1 MPTEKILVSLL
12 SHLTTDRHAQKRRSC
27 RSSFG
32 GSQPCSRCKLLPLP
46 HPLLLFRRSGTY
58 EQLVVPNLQMTSFEL
73 GHCMVTK
80 KYTLAR
86 KQLHLCTLCFLFA
99 LLLGTHSFFSK
110 HVYTCTFDSYGYFLT
125 RREKLTYFVIT
136 SGPSQPWCSCR
147 CCHSHLRLGQAQHL

>member
-1 MPTEKILVSLL
+1 MLRNVARVARPLAVRSLAPAVSY
-12 SHLTTDRHAQKRRSC
+12 
-27 RSSFG
+27 F
-32 GSQPCSRCKLLPLP
+32 PLP

-99 LLLGTHSFFSK
+99 LLLGTHSFFRN
-110 HVYTCTFDSYGYFLT
+110 TFTLA
-125 RREKLTYFVIT
+125 LLIPMVI
-136 SGPSQPWCSCR
+136 S
-147 CCHSHLRLGQAQHL
+147 